1 MFAEIRGCSGSRLRW
16 CSLMHSDFE
25 SVRIVMSLMMK
36 FWVERGGL
44 RFLDAC
50 TLSMCASFCQS
61 NRILSLIVLPGI
73 GPKIIIPC
81 CICTLCLDSGRAERS
96 VAPPPMANC
105 YLFAR
110 YRYHFR
116 SHGSYTLGKFF
127 LYAEPIY

>member
-36 FWVERGGL
+36 FWVERGGAPFSG
-44 RFLDAC
+44 R
-50 TLSMCASFCQS
+50 MYIINVCQ
-61 NRILSLIVLPGI
+61 LL
-73 GPKIIIPC
+73 
-81 CICTLCLDSGRAERS
+81 GRAERS